1 MAELR
6 LKVEQASLFAG
17 NRVAQGS
24 WIYEWSR
31 HCRCHC
37 SPRARFGS
45 PQGRW
50 RVTPGRLDVVSKA
63 GRLLHGARVRETG
76 LDERA
81 LAGNSMSEVS
91 MRIDIDKLTEAELI
105 DLNNRVVARLQFLA
119 QTRAHAQML
128 EFKIGDRVSF
138 QPDGHR
144 RVVGMLTRY
153 NRKTVTV
160 ITDDGQRWN
169 VSPRLLGRADEAHR
183 SGNPAAN
190 IIPLRK
196 T

>member
-1 MAELR
+1 MY
-6 LKVEQASLFAG
+6 G
-17 NRVAQGS
+17 
-24 WIYEWSR
+24 
-31 HCRCHC
+31 
-37 SPRARFGS
+37 
-45 PQGRW
+45 
-50 RVTPGRLDVVSKA
+50 
-63 GRLLHGARVRETG
+63 
-76 LDERA
+76 
-81 LAGNSMSEVS
+81 VS

-119 QTRAHAQML
+119 QMRAHAQML

-144 RVVGMLTRY
+144 RIVGMLTRY

-160 ITDDGQRWN
+160 VTDDGQRWN
-169 VSPRLLGRADEAHR
+169 VSPRLLGLADEPQR

-190 IIPLRK
+190 IVPLRK